1 MFSQGNFSVYDFRGI
16 PDMPSSIFV
25 VLLYSFFFFIFR
37 TSLGLAKIV
46 STIFG
51 FLTLIMI
58 YIIGKKFNIYY
69 GIFSSILL
77 LSIFTFTH
85 FMMIAYSE
93 IPIAFFSIFLV
104 YLFLN
109 LDSIKKSIFTGVILG
124 IAYFAKSSDL
134 VFVGVLLLYMWI
146 KYFYGKNKNYL
157 KLLLPALI
165 IFTIIIIT
173 LAVRNLYLYNYPYV
187 EGLNLFFK
195 PLVFEKFE
203 ASWMTDLFKTISPV
217 RPSLQIYT
225 STFGWLAFILF
236 IFGLSMLIS
245 NWNRNNKNEN
255 NLLFLL
261 FLSSLTFLS
270 IFNIT
275 YYTGYIPLETRY
287 LSIIFP
293 QLVMLGGFFLW
304 KMKEW
309 NKYLLIVIIPILLFS
324 LWTSITVAQETF
336 SSQRY
341 PSDYLEALNWVKV
354 NTPKDAII
362 FTTYSGSLKYYGDR
376 DSIWNNIKYFPDV
389 MTTNNG
395 TFIYNNL
402 RNYNISYILIWRST
416 MAQNYVIPSSN
427 LWGAFTYNFANVV
440 AADTSHFDL
449 KFSNDNNWIFEL
461 KQLNQ
466 TNQSK

>member
-1 MFSQGNFSVYDFRGI
+1 
-16 PDMPSSIFV
+16 
-25 VLLYSFFFFIFR
+25 L
-37 TSLGLAKIV
+37 
-46 STIFG
+46 
-51 FLTLIMI
+51 
-58 YIIGKKFNIYY
+58 
-69 GIFSSILL
+69 
-77 LSIFTFTH
+77 
-85 FMMIAYSE
+85 
-93 IPIAFFSIFLV
+93 
-104 YLFLN
+104 
-109 LDSIKKSIFTGVILG
+109 
-124 IAYFAKSSDL
+124 
-134 VFVGVLLLYMWI
+134 I